1 MSSKPSLLSL
11 LHRANQLAE
20 ERFTSAV
27 GETQVTPRQL
37 QVLAAIDAK
46 PGASQ
51 VDLTETTGVDR
62 STMADMIRRLSR
74 RKLVQ
79 RRRSKQDARAYTI
92 SLTNLGEAAL
102 VNGAPILDSIEQSL
116 LAVLSVQQ
124 RAEFQ
129 NMLAKIVATGKQ
141 RN

>member
-27 GETQVTPRQL
+27 GETQVTARQL
-37 QVLAAIDAK
+37 QVLAAIDAM

-51 VDLTETTGVDR
+51 VDLTDTTSIDR
-62 STMADMIRRLSR
+62 STMADMIRRLLL

-92 SLTNLGEAAL
+92 SLTNLGDAAL
-102 VNGAPILDSIEQSL
+102 ANGAPVLDSIEQSL

-129 NMLAKIVATGKQ
+129 TMLAKIIAGGRPQ
-141 RN
+141 G